1 MFTVQAHG
9 LVIPPSITYPTT
21 EVAEDTWF
29 DLATINQ
36 LDSEMEELAEA
47 RELVKI
53 AEQFYREVRIL
64 KSDPSGAY
72 RIVA

>member
-1 MFTVQAHG
+1 MYTVQVHG
-9 LVIPPSITYPTT
+9 LVVPPSITYPTT
-21 EVAEDTWF
+21 ELAEDTWF

-53 AEQFYREVRIL
+53 AERFYKEVRIL
-64 KSDPSGAY
+64 KSGSGLAKVV
-72 RIVA
+72 R